1 MPDDNWMRSRRWLC
15 LVGMALA
22 SCASAPRAPASSCM
36 QQTVDSLELS
46 GLSED
51 RKHCLASGT
60 IALRCGSASAW
71 VAGYG
76 KEVADL
82 FGPGRFQR
90 RDLRANSAG
99 RDCSSG
105 AADEKELPACCA
117 GAGY

>member
-1 MPDDNWMRSRRWLC
+1 MRFRRWLC
-15 LVGMALA
+15 LVGLALA

-51 RKHCLASGT
+51 RKHCLASGS

-71 VAGYG
+71 AAGYG

-90 RDLRANSAG
+90 RDLQANSVG
-99 RDCSSG
+99 RDCASRS
-105 AADEKELPACCA
+105 AEDNELPACCA